1 MALNADVAQ
10 MLSGASQL
18 ENIQNEVLSALGRY
32 VTMNQN
38 LTGTG
43 FSGDAALAS
52 MATTEDINRTGQ
64 QVSQRFHSVIDM
76 MKRSAHQYSE
86 TNAQNRASFGNVV
99 ST

>member
-10 MLSGASQL
+10 LLSGASRMEQ
-18 ENIQNEVLSALGRY
+18 IQQDVLGSLGRY

-43 FSGDAALAS
+43 FIGDAAMAS
-52 MATTEDINRTGQ
+52 MVSTEDISNTGR
-64 QVSQRFHSVIDM
+64 QVATRFENCIAM
-76 MKRSAHQYSE
+76 IKRSAQQYQE
-86 TNAQNRASFGNVV
+86 VNAQNKAALGSIQ